1 MASRRDEL
9 NAYTFAKKRLVAA
22 FLQPSAAGTD
32 EAAPRPLRAVLPGL
46 VVGALL
52 LAGFGAWGIFKPKV
66 PNGWSAPG
74 AHVIVGSESTTRYV
88 VLETKGVKR
97 LHPVLNFA
105 SAKLLLDPDN
115 SSVMQVPESVLDGG
129 GIQRGPM
136 LGIPYAPDR
145 LPSAAEAGRGK
156 LWVVCE
162 QPGAGAGR
170 TVQKAVFLLADRE
183 AGKVGGKRR
192 LHEGQALYVE
202 ADGDEAT
209 RYLVEP
215 DGTRHAVGT
224 TGGDRP
230 PAREEVLR
238 RSLFGD
244 GARPQ
249 RVTDDWLRT
258 LHTGSAIDFP
268 KLPGKAGAPAGVGGG
283 LDARLDKVGMVL
295 KAVAGTGMQH
305 YVVLPGE
312 VAPVSDFVARL
323 LLTSPE
329 AAVLGQKAQAAEVA
343 PQSFT
348 PSPDEF
354 YADKGWPA
362 SIPVQANDTA
372 ARTGTVCNVLHGVD
386 AKGVA
391 ELTTWAGPR
400 YPVSFLDG
408 ATSAYVTPGSGVL
421 YRQFS
426 GASPTT
432 GSLFLVTDTGL
443 RYAVQT
449 NNDSSADPSEIGET
463 AKPGAPGERTVEVN
477 QTQIRLGY
485 RNVRPVPVPENW
497 SNLLPKGPR
506 LDTNSAKQPQ
516 SS

>member
-22 FLQPSAAGTD
+22 FLQPSAVSTD
-32 EAAPRPLRAVLPGL
+32 EAAPRPLRAVVPG
-46 VVGALL
+46 VIVGALL

-66 PNGWSAPG
+66 PDGWTDPG

-115 SSVMQVPESVLDGG
+115 SSVMQVPESELDSGKL
-129 GIQRGPM
+129 QRGPM

-145 LPSAAEAGRGK
+145 LPSAQEAGSSS
-156 LWVVCE
+156 LWAVCE
-162 QPGAGAGR
+162 QPGAGSGN
-170 TVQKAVFLLADRE
+170 TVQKAVFLLAERE
-183 AGKVGGKRR
+183 ADKVGGKRK
-192 LHEGQALYVE
+192 LHDGQALYVE
-202 ADGDEAT
+202 ADGGDGT
-209 RYLVEP
+209 RYLVDA
-215 DGTRHAVGT
+215 DGTRHVIGT
-224 TGGDRP
+224 TGGDKP
-230 PAREEVLR
+230 SARDEVLR
-238 RSLFGD
+238 RSLFSE
-244 GARPQ
+244 GAQPQ
-249 RVTDDWLRT
+249 KVTKDWLGT
-258 LHTGSAIDFP
+258 LHAGSPIDFP
-268 KLPGKAGAPAGVGGG
+268 KLPGKAGDPAGVDG
-283 LDARLDKVGMVL
+283 LEPRLNKVGTVL

-305 YVVLPGE
+305 YVVLPGA
-312 VAPVSDFVARL
+312 VSPVSDLVARL

-329 AAVLGQKAQAAEVA
+329 AEALGQKAQAIEVA

-348 PSPDEF
+348 SSPEEF
-354 YADKGWPA
+354 YAKQGWPA
-362 SIPVQANDTA
+362 SVPTQANDTS
-372 ARTGTVCNVLHGVD
+372 ARTGTVCNVLHGVSS
-386 AKGVA
+386 KGVP
-391 ELTTWAGPR
+391 ELTTWAGPG

-432 GSLFLVTDTGL
+432 GSIFLVTDTGL

-449 NNDSSADPSEIGET
+449 NSDSSADPSKIGET
-463 AKPGAPGERTVEVN
+463 AKPGTAEELAAEVN
-477 QTQIRLGY
+477 QAQIRLGY
-485 RNVRPVPVPENW
+485 KDVKPLPVPENW
-497 SNLLPKGPR
+497 SGLLPKGPR

>member
-32 EAAPRPLRAVLPGL
+32 ESAPRPLRAVVPG
-46 VVGALL
+46 VVIGALL

-66 PNGWSAPG
+66 PGGWATPG
-74 AHVIVGSESTTRYV
+74 AHVIVGGDSTTRYV

-105 SAKLLLDPDN
+105 SAKLLLDPDK
-115 SSVMQVPESVLDGG
+115 SSVMQVPESELDSGKL
-129 GIQRGPM
+129 QRGPM

-145 LPSAAEAGRGK
+145 LPDAAEAGRSK
-156 LWVVCE
+156 LWAVCE
-162 QPGAGAGR
+162 QPGAGSGD

-192 LHEGQALYVE
+192 LRDGQALYVE
-202 ADGDEAT
+202 AAGGDGT
-209 RYLVEP
+209 RYLVDA
-215 DGTRHAVGT
+215 DGTRHAIGT
-224 TGGDRP
+224 SGGGKP
-230 PAREEVLR
+230 SARDEVLR
-238 RSLFGD
+238 RALFSE

-249 RVTDDWLRT
+249 KVTKDWLGT
-258 LHTGSAIDFP
+258 LHPGSAVDFP
-268 KLPGKAGAPAGVGGG
+268 KLPGKVGDPAGIDG
-283 LDARLDKVGMVL
+283 LDPGLNRVGMVL

-305 YVVLPGE
+305 YVVLPGA
-312 VAPVSDFVARL
+312 VSPVSGLVARL

-329 AAVLGQKAQAAEVA
+329 AEVLGQKARPAEVA

-348 PSPDEF
+348 SSPDEF
-354 YADKGWPA
+354 YAEKGWPGSVPA
-362 SIPVQANDTA
+362 QANDTD
-372 ARTGTVCNVLHGVD
+372 ARKGTVCNVLHGVD
-386 AKGVA
+386 AKGEP
-391 ELTTWAGPR
+391 ELTTWAGPG

-408 ATSAYVTPGSGVL
+408 ATSAYVTPGSGML

-426 GASPTT
+426 GASPGT
-432 GSLFLVTDTGL
+432 GSVFLVTDTGL
-443 RYAVQT
+443 RYAVQS
-449 NNDSSADPSEIGET
+449 NNDSSAGPSDIGAT
-463 AKPGAPGERTVEVN
+463 ASPGTPEEQATEAN
-477 QTQIRLGY
+477 QAQIRLGY
-485 RNVRPVPVPENW
+485 QDVKPLPVPEHW

>member
-32 EAAPRPLRAVLPGL
+32 EAAPRPLRAVLPGV

-52 LAGFGAWGIFKPKV
+52 VAGFGAWGIFKPKV
-66 PNGWSAPG
+66 PDGWDDPG

-97 LHPVLNFA
+97 LHPVLNFS

-115 SSVMQVPESVLDGG
+115 SSVLQVAESELDNGKL
-129 GIQRGPM
+129 QRGPM

-145 LPSAAEAGRGK
+145 LPSADEAGRNK
-156 LWVVCE
+156 LWAVCE
-162 QPGAGAGR
+162 QPGAGAGD

-183 AGKVGGKRR
+183 ADKVGGKRQ
-192 LHEGQALYVE
+192 LHGGQALYVE
-202 ADGDEAT
+202 ADGGRGT
-209 RYLVEP
+209 RYLVDA
-215 DGTRHAVGT
+215 DGTQHVIGT
-224 TGGDRP
+224 TGGDKP
-230 PAREEVLR
+230 SARDEVLR
-238 RSLFGD
+238 RSLFSE
-244 GARPQ
+244 GAQPQ
-249 RVTDDWLRT
+249 KVTKDWLGT
-258 LHTGSAIDFP
+258 LHAGTPIDFP
-268 KLPGKAGAPAGVGGG
+268 RLPGKVGDPAGVSG
-283 LDARLDKVGMVL
+283 LDPRLNKVGTVL
-295 KAVAGTGMQH
+295 KAVAGTGMQQ
-305 YVVLPGE
+305 YVVLPGA
-312 VAPVSDFVARL
+312 VAPVSDLVARL

-329 AAVLGQKAQAAEVA
+329 AEVLGQKAQATEVG

-348 PSPDEF
+348 SSPDEF
-354 YADKGWPA
+354 YAKYGWPK
-362 SIPVQANDTA
+362 SVPTQANDTS
-372 ARTGTVCNVLHGVD
+372 ARTGSVCNVLHGVSPT
-386 AKGVA
+386 GVPK
-391 ELTTWAGPR
+391 LTTWAGPG
-400 YPVSFLDG
+400 YPVRFLDG

-421 YRQFS
+421 YRQFN

-449 NNDSSADPSEIGET
+449 NNDSSADPSKIGAD
-463 AKPGAPGERTVEVN
+463 AKPPTAEEQAADVN
-477 QTQIRLGY
+477 QAQTRLGY
-485 RNVRPVPVPENW
+485 KDVRPLPVPDNW
-497 SNLLPKGPR
+497 SGLLPKGPR

>member
-32 EAAPRPLRAVLPGL
+32 EAAPRPLRAVVPGV

-66 PNGWSAPG
+66 PEGWADPG

-105 SAKLLLDPDN
+105 SAKLLLDPAN
-115 SSVMQVPESVLDGG
+115 SSVMQVPESELDSGKL
-129 GIQRGPM
+129 QRGPM

-145 LPSAAEAGRGK
+145 LPGADEAGRSK
-156 LWVVCE
+156 LWAVCE
-162 QPGAGAGR
+162 QPGAGSGD

-183 AGKVGGKRR
+183 ADKVGGKRR
-192 LHEGQALYVE
+192 LHDGQALYVE
-202 ADGDEAT
+202 ADGGDGT
-209 RYLVEP
+209 RYLVDA
-215 DGTRHAVGT
+215 DGTRHAIGT
-224 TGGDRP
+224 TGGDKPSTRD
-230 PAREEVLR
+230 EVLR
-238 RSLFGD
+238 RSLFSE

-249 RVTDDWLRT
+249 KVTKDWLGT
-258 LHTGSAIDFP
+258 LHAGSAIDFP
-268 KLPGKAGAPAGVGGG
+268 KLPGKVGDPAGVDG
-283 LDARLDKVGMVL
+283 LDPNLNKVGTVL

-305 YVVLPGE
+305 YVVLPGA
-312 VAPVSDFVARL
+312 VSPVSDLVARL

-329 AAVLGQKAQAAEVA
+329 AEALGQKAQAAEVA

-348 PSPDEF
+348 SSPDEF
-354 YADKGWPA
+354 YAAKGWPK
-362 SIPVQANDTA
+362 SVPTQANDTSA
-372 ARTGTVCNVLHGVD
+372 GTGTVCNVLHGVD
-386 AKGVA
+386 SKGVP
-391 ELTTWAGPR
+391 ELTTWAGTR

-426 GASPTT
+426 GASPST
-432 GSLFLVTDTGL
+432 GSIFLVTDTGL

-449 NNDSSADPSEIGET
+449 NNDSSADPSKIGET
-463 AKPGAPGERTVEVN
+463 AKPESPEEQVAEVN
-477 QTQIRLGY
+477 QAQIRLGY
-485 RNVRPVPVPENW
+485 KDVKPLPVPENW
-497 SNLLPKGPR
+497 SSLLPKGPR